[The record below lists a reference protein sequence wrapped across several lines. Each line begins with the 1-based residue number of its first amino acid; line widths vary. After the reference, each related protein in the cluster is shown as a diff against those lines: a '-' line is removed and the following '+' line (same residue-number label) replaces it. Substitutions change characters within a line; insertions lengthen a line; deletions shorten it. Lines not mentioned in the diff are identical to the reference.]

1 MLCYKICCLLY
12 CWPVAL
18 ATISA
23 TKCKGK
29 HLPTPPPDPESSEG
43 CVWRKMMRNGELA
56 EKNEHRVTQ
65 VPWPKGCPQK
75 ETHLISITQRWQQL
89 ATLPL
94 HLPRHHFVILGQTW
108 TLSSRGDTGRWC
120 IIRRWHIHAF
130 QYIMQQKDPVL
141 GISIALT
148 DIVLYDS
155 ESRFIFHI
163 LRARVGGNMELRCK
177 FPQNARLGILDRN
190 GDCHLFSS
198 IQSP

>member
-18 ATISA
+18 TTISA

-29 HLPTPPPDPESSEG
+29 HLPTPPPGPESSEG

-120 IIRRWHIHAF
+120 INQKMAHSHISV
-130 QYIMQQKDPVL
+130 Y
-141 GISIALT
+141 
-148 DIVLYDS
+148 
-155 ESRFIFHI
+155 
-163 LRARVGGNMELRCK
+163 
-177 FPQNARLGILDRN
+177 NATKRSCTGYFYCIDWYCVIWLWEQVYFS
-190 GDCHLFSS
+190 HLKGKGRG
-198 IQSP
+198 